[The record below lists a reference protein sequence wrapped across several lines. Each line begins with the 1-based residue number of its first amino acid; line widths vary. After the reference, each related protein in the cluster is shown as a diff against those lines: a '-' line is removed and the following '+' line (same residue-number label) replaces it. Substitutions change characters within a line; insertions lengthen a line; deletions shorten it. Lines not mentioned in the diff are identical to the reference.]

1 MLYDLAENKLVVDW
15 LQGWNGFRVGLVLGA
30 IIVAVWLPLV
40 FTAPQVGKG
49 DLYDLSMTVQIPV
62 LGIVVTGIIWGLLF
76 RHTGGVTWAIGIG
89 LVLAIAAGLCAGLST
104 ALGWGLDW
112 GFGVKSFYFRID
124 VKPLGAAAGTLSGS
138 IFGFSIGAGA
148 VLGSLA
154 AMTASSLFL
163 RRYFKGWTSRLAPHI
178 VSRFPTSVRQV
189 IDPTYRYGVAR

>member
-1 MLYDLAENKLVVDW
+1 MLYDLAENKFVVDW

-40 FTAPQVGKG
+40 FTASQVGKG

-76 RHTGGVTWAIGIG
+76 RHAGGVTWAIGIG

-124 VKPLGAAAGTLSGS
+124 VKPLITDTFPFAESVAAFQFAD
-138 IFGFSIGAGA
+138 
-148 VLGSLA
+148 
-154 AMTASSLFL
+154 AMPASSVKAQITLD
-163 RRYFKGWTSRLAPHI
+163 GA
-178 VSRFPTSVRQV
+178 
-189 IDPTYRYGVAR
+189 